1 MKSGKE
7 VSNNSDK
14 KTNNNSGKDAYGP
27 LAGQIITVV
36 KDACSQS
43 FMGARPHLVEPVYE
57 CNLQTHEEYYG
68 GVHSSLAKRKAKI
81 LSEDLHESSN
91 LFLIKAQ
98 LPVQEVTNLLT
109 KVLRILQ

>member
-1 MKSGKE
+1 
-7 VSNNSDK
+7 
-14 KTNNNSGKDAYGP
+14 

-36 KDACSQS
+36 KDACLQS
-43 FMGARPHLVEPVYE
+43 FIGARPHLVEPVYE

-68 GVHSSLAKRKAKI
+68 GVHSSLARRKAKI

-98 LPVQEVTNLLT
+98 LPVQEVSFIA
-109 KVLRILQ
+109 KIVLRILQLDVDDDTGTS